1 MQAFILA
8 AGFGKRMGSL
18 SSTTPKPLLPVGSIP
33 LIYTTLHQLGRWGVG
48 RAVINLHHLGHQIKA
63 ALRNFTDFEILFS
76 EEETILGTAGGI
88 RRAIDR
94 YRHSGLFGREPFILI
109 NPDTIFFPTQSDR
122 PDPLID
128 LSDSTGESILFL
140 SHKDRSSDAQGF
152 CYRSDG
158 KHIRMDSNGAL
169 YYIGY
174 SIIHPATLATVSGRT
189 FSSLGDIW
197 HRHAVDNQLRGRYYQ
212 GDLLDAGTRDTYENI
227 QQHPLILKHTKTWA
241 QYTQNQFHS
250 PSPSP

>member
-33 LIYTTLHQLGRWGVG
+33 LIYTTLHLLGRWGVR
-48 RAVINLHHLGHQIKA
+48 RAVINLHHLGHQIQA

-88 RRAIDR
+88 RKAIDQ
-94 YRHSGLFGREPFILI
+94 YQESGLFGREPFILI
-109 NPDTIFFPTQSDR
+109 NPDTIFFPAESDR
-122 PDPLID
+122 PGPLID
-128 LSDSTGESILFL
+128 LSNSTGESILFL
-140 SHKDRSSDAQGF
+140 SHKNQAPDAQGF

-174 SIIHPATLATVSGRT
+174 SIIHPVTLATVSGHA

-197 HRHAVDNQLRGRYYQ
+197 RRHAVDNKLRGYYFQ
-212 GDLLDAGTRDTYENI
+212 GDLLDAGTRDAYEHI
-227 QQHPLILKHTKTWA
+227 QEHPLIRKHAKTWA
-241 QYTQNQFHS
+241 QYIQK
-250 PSPSP
+250 